1 MRTQALRWMTWGLAL
16 AVSAG
21 MLAAQQGRGSSG
33 RGGFGTLGQGAAG
46 GERGSSVSGPTLG
59 YVVDASTGNLHMVSG
74 IAGSSTMGA
83 PVHRGSAIQCSAI
96 APSAAYAVISDES
109 GKAWFYGQPGPRGAS
124 GAELA
129 DLSGVTHLA
138 TSPSGD
144 GFVAYASGSGRVT
157 VYAVRDGSP
166 HLERS
171 YSVALSAPVSRVAL
185 ADGLKDPALLTR
197 DSSGSSVLRASGDG
211 LRTVAVLPGAT
222 EVTFLRGSERALI
235 LDAAQNAVY
244 EADLALRN
252 PALALVASSAQGI
265 DAPVGLAVSD
275 DNRTVA
281 VASAANRKA
290 TLIDLASGAATQL
303 DLPETPTGVRRMN
316 SRAVFQL
323 TDASSG
329 PMLLLDVQGD
339 SARTVYVP
347 LHQAERSA
355 SSGRASLQ

>member
-1 MRTQALRWMTWGLAL
+1 MRTQALRWMTLGLAFTL
-16 AVSAG
+16 STG
-21 MLAAQQGRGSSG
+21 MLAAQSGRGSSG
-33 RGGFGTLGQGAAG
+33 RGGFGSLDQGVAG
-46 GERGSSVSGPTLG
+46 GERGSSVAGPTLG

-96 APSAAYAVISDES
+96 APSADYAVVSDES
-109 GKAWFYGQPGPRGAS
+109 GKAWFYGQSGPRGAA

-129 DLSGVTHLA
+129 DLSGVTQLA

-144 GFVAYASGSGRVT
+144 GFAAYAATSGRIS
-157 VYAVRDGSP
+157 VYAVSNGAPR
-166 HLERS
+166 LERS
-171 YSVALSAPVSRVAL
+171 FTVALTAPVSRIAL

-197 DSSGSSVLRASGDG
+197 DASGTSLLRASAEGV
-211 LRTVAVLPGAT
+211 RSVAVLPGAT
-222 EVTFLRGSERALI
+222 ELAFFRGSERAVI

-244 EADLALRN
+244 EADLALQN

-265 DAPVGLAVSD
+265 ESPVGLALSD
-275 DNRTVA
+275 DNRTIA

-290 TLIDLASGAATQL
+290 TLIDLATRASTQL
-303 DLPETPTGVRRMN
+303 DLPEAPTGVRRMN

-323 TDASSG
+323 TDAHSG

-347 LHQAERSA
+347 LRQGGRGAA
-355 SSGRASLQ
+355 GGRASLQ

>member
-1 MRTQALRWMTWGLAL
+1 MKTQALRWMALGLAL

-21 MLAAQQGRGSSG
+21 TLAAQQGRGSSG

-46 GERGSSVSGPTLG
+46 GDRGSSVTGPTLG

-83 PVHRGSAIQCSAI
+83 AVHQGSAIQCSAI

-109 GKAWFYGQPGPRGAS
+109 GKAWFYGQPGPRGAA

-129 DLSGVTHLA
+129 DLSGVTQLA

-144 GFVAYASGSGRVT
+144 GFVAFAAASGRISL
-157 VYAVRDGSP
+157 YAVRDGVP
-166 HLERS
+166 QLERS
-171 YSVALSAPVSRVAL
+171 FTVSLSAPVTRIAL

-197 DSSGSSVLRASGDG
+197 DASGTSLLRASDSGV
-211 LRTVAVLPGAT
+211 RSAVVLPGAT
-222 EVTFLRGSERALI
+222 EVVFFRGSERAAI
-235 LDAAQNAVY
+235 LDASQNAIY
-244 EADLALRN
+244 EADLALQN

-265 DAPVGLAVSD
+265 DTPVGLALSD
-275 DNRTVA
+275 DNRTIA
-281 VASAANRKA
+281 VASAVTRKA
-290 TLIDLASGAATQL
+290 TLIDVATRSATQL
-303 DLPETPTGVRRMN
+303 DLPETPTSVRRMN

-347 LHQAERSA
+347 LYQGERGA

>member
-16 AVSAG
+16 TLAAAT
-21 MLAAQQGRGSSG
+21 LAAQQGRGSSN
-33 RGGFGTLGQGAAG
+33 RDGFGSLGAGAAG
-46 GERGSSVSGPTLG
+46 GERGSSVTGPTLG

-83 PVHRGSAIQCSAI
+83 PVHQGTAIQASAI
-96 APSAAYAVISDES
+96 APSADYAVISDVS
-109 GKAWFYGQPGPRGAS
+109 GKVCFYGQSGPRGAA
-124 GAELA
+124 GAEIA
-129 DLSGVTHLA
+129 DLSGVTQLA

-144 GFVAYASGSGRVT
+144 GFVAYAADSGRLS
-157 VYAVRDGSP
+157 VYAVTNGVLR
-166 HLERS
+166 LERS
-171 YSVALSAPVSRVAL
+171 SAVSLSAAVVRVAL

-197 DSSGSSVLRASGDG
+197 DSSGTSLLRASRDG
-211 LRTVAVLPGAT
+211 VRNIAVLPGAT
-222 EVTFLRGSERALI
+222 EVAFFRGSEHAVI

-244 EADLALRN
+244 EADLALQN
-252 PALALVASSAQGI
+252 PALELVASGAQGI
-265 DAPVGLAVSD
+265 ESPVGIALSE

-281 VASAANRKA
+281 VASAGNRKA
-290 TLIDLASGAATQL
+290 TLIDLATRAATQV

-323 TDASSG
+323 TDAASG

-347 LHQAERSA
+347 LRQGGRDA
-355 SSGRASLQ
+355 SGGRASLQ